1 MQIIC
6 RHAYTDFNALEIAQG
21 MENAG
26 ASVFSITSINIPRE
40 RSFFDKEIYPFS
52 FIVWARYDLPVT
64 VNSIDHEIRK
74 ETKIAANS

>member
-26 ASVFSITSINIPRE
+26 ASVFSITSINISE
-40 RSFFDKEIYPFS
+40 RNTFEKEAYPFS
-52 FIVWARYDLPVT
+52 FIVWARYDLPITSKV
-64 VNSIDHEIRK
+64 IDCEIEK
-74 ETKIAANS
+74 AMQIEG